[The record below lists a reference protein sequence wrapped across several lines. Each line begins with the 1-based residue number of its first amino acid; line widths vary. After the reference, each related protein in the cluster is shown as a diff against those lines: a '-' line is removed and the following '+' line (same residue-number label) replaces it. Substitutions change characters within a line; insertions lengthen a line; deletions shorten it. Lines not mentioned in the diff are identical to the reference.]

1 MKNLSIIW
9 IIISIILLSSCQT
22 INHDVTTDLYYFDI
36 TLDKDTIT
44 SFDDS
49 IEVEVIMTT
58 RVKKNILFSETH
70 DSIRESIIQTRF
82 IQKRN
87 HDDTNPFQLYNDEKY
102 IQTTHDPKWVI
113 LKKGEKL
120 QKSFSYSRINP
131 NNYHTLVGQSGKY
144 YLEVAVYEGN
154 DLTEE
159 DWISTDIYVDVKRN
173 EVANDIINI
182 EKGTF
187 KIDYDNTSR
196 IDDQIIIVDIQF
208 TASTNLHITLPNQ
221 YYEKDSA
228 IIQARFVLDTDTNI
242 QLYDHFSS
250 FILPAYFIVDIN
262 SNESLDKVYLF
273 TSISQSIDNNDAPSG
288 LYKLQIALYQGEEL
302 TENEWIDTAIT
313 YQVVS

>member
-44 SFDDS
+44 IFDDS

-102 IQTTHDPKWVI
+102 KQTTHDPKWVI

-208 TASTNLHITLPNQ
+208 TASTNLHIH
-221 YYEKDSA
+221 Y
-228 IIQARFVLDTDTNI
+228 
-242 QLYDHFSS
+242 
-250 FILPAYFIVDIN
+250 
-262 SNESLDKVYLF
+262 
-273 TSISQSIDNNDAPSG
+273 QSI
-288 LYKLQIALYQGEEL
+288 L
-302 TENEWIDTAIT
+302 
-313 YQVVS
+313 